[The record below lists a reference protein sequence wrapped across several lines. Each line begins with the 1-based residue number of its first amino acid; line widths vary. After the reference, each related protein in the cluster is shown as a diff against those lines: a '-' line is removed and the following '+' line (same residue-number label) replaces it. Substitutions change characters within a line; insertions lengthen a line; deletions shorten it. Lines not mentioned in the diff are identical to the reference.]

1 MDQCCLPRRSAS
13 FVKKPILTLDMLNG
27 RRTRGDRHGRFRQ
40 GPLLSELS
48 RHYPFDRIKL
58 VGSFISDLAD
68 KTNSRVIVRAIR
80 GIGGQPRDGNNAEG
94 SKTQEQLD
102 YVKRVG
108 CTEGQGYLLGKPQP
122 AKDVRALLA
131 SQPSQP
137 RAAAAQTEPVAD

>member
-1 MDQCCLPRRSAS
+1 MLPPKAVCLIRQKTDLDARHVERASDMRRH
-13 FVKKPILTLDMLNG
+13 
-27 RRTRGDRHGRFRQ
+27 DRHGRFRQ

-68 KTNSRVIVRAIR
+68 KTNSRAIVRAI
-80 GIGGQPRDGNNAEG
+80 AELADSLG
-94 SKTQEQLD
+94 MGTTRKTEEQLD

-108 CTEGQGYLLGKPQP
+108 CTEGQGYLFGKPQP